1 MCFMEIE
8 KSLLL
13 NLRTGDKKAFETIYK
28 MYGPKVYNFVLSTLY
43 DKKFA
48 QDILQSVFLK
58 IWEHRAFI
66 DPDKNFAAY
75 LYTIAQNLV
84 YKQTEKLLLA
94 EQYMSSISSQS
105 FIDTGIEKDI
115 DYKNLL
121 SLVKELLENVP
132 DARRKIFLMSRFEG
146 LSNKEIADRLGLSV
160 RTVETQVRNTLL
172 YLRKELAT
180 YLTILCFFWLLNN

>member
-1 MCFMEIE
+1 MEIE

-13 NLRTGDKKAFETIYK
+13 NLRTSDKKAFETIYK

-172 YLRKELAT
+172 YLRKELVT
-180 YLTILCFFWLLNN
+180 YLAILCFFWLLNN

>member
-1 MCFMEIE
+1 MEIE

-160 RTVETQVRNTLL
+160 RTVETQVHNTLL

-180 YLTILCFFWLLNN
+180 YLTILCFFWLLNS

>member
-1 MCFMEIE
+1 MEIE

-13 NLRTGDKKAFETIYK
+13 NLRTSDKKAFETIYK

-75 LYTIAQNLV
+75 LGHV
-84 YKQTEKLLLA
+84 
-94 EQYMSSISSQS
+94 
-105 FIDTGIEKDI
+105 
-115 DYKNLL
+115 
-121 SLVKELLENVP
+121 
-132 DARRKIFLMSRFEG
+132 
-146 LSNKEIADRLGLSV
+146 
-160 RTVETQVRNTLL
+160 
-172 YLRKELAT
+172 
-180 YLTILCFFWLLNN
+180 

>member
-1 MCFMEIE
+1 M
-8 KSLLL
+8 
-13 NLRTGDKKAFETIYK
+13 
-28 MYGPKVYNFVLSTLY
+28 
-43 DKKFA
+43 
-48 QDILQSVFLK
+48 
-58 IWEHRAFI
+58 
-66 DPDKNFAAY
+66 
-75 LYTIAQNLV
+75 
-84 YKQTEKLLLA
+84 
-94 EQYMSSISSQS
+94 MSSISSQS